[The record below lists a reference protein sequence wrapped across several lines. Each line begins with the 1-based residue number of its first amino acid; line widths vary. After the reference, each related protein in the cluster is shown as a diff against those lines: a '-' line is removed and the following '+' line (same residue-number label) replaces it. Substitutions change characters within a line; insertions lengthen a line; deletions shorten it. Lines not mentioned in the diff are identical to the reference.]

1 MRPPSPKRVSR
12 WAKFLA
18 LFLAG
23 MLAWQPSTALD
34 YPAMAETVAQRWGPA
49 GTNRLKSWQSMLQ
62 EGLRPDNSELERLT
76 LVNTFF
82 NKNIRFGT
90 DLEVWEQEY
99 YWATPLETLGRGAGD
114 CEDFVIAKYFS
125 LLAIGIPET
134 KLRFVYVRALLQ
146 QGQVLRVEPHMVLAY
161 YKSPG
166 ADPLVLDN
174 LASIIAIASQRSD
187 LTPVYSFNKEG
198 YFNGVLRTALSKGTR
213 LSRWEDLLLRATNE
227 GF

>member
-18 LFLAG
+18 LLLAG
-23 MLAWQPSTALD
+23 LLAWQPSTALD

-49 GTNRLKSWQSMLQ
+49 GTNRLKNWQGMLQ
-62 EGLRPDNSELERLT
+62 EGSRPDSSELERLT

-90 DLEVWEQEY
+90 DLEVWEQED

-125 LLAIGIPET
+125 LLALGVPET

-146 QGQVLRVEPHMVLAY
+146 HGQTLRVEPHMVLAY

-166 ADPLVLDN
+166 AEPLVLDN

-198 YFNGVLRTALSKGTR
+198 YFNGVLRTAMSRGTR
-213 LSRWEDLLLRATNE
+213 LSRWEDLLLRAANE

>member
-1 MRPPSPKRVSR
+1 MRPASHRPVSR

-23 MLAWQPSTALD
+23 MLAWQPSAALD

-62 EGLRPDNSELERLT
+62 EGLRPDSTELERLT
-76 LVNTFF
+76 LINTFF

-90 DLEVWEQEY
+90 DPEVWEQED

-125 LLAIGIPET
+125 LLALGVPET

-166 ADPLVLDN
+166 AEPLVLDN
-174 LASIIAIASQRSD
+174 LASIIASASQRSD

>member
-90 DLEVWEQEY
+90 DPEVWEQED

-125 LLAIGIPET
+125 LLVLGVPEP

-146 QGQVLRVEPHMVLAY
+146 QGHAVRVEPHMVLAY

-174 LASIIAIASQRSD
+174 LASTIAIASQRSD

>member
-1 MRPPSPKRVSR
+1 MRPPSAQRVSR
-12 WAKFLA
+12 WARLLA
-18 LFLAG
+18 LLLAG
-23 MLAWQPSTALD
+23 LLAWQPSTALD
-34 YPAMAETVAQRWGPA
+34 YAAMAETVAQRWGPA
-49 GTNRLKSWQSMLQ
+49 GTNRLKNWQGMLQ
-62 EGLRPDNSELERLT
+62 EGMRPDSSELERLT

-90 DLEVWEQEY
+90 DLEVWEQED

-125 LLAIGIPET
+125 LLALGVPET
-134 KLRFVYVRALLQ
+134 KLRFVYARALLQ
-146 QGQVLRVEPHMVLAY
+146 QGQALRVEPHMVLAY
-161 YKSPG
+161 YKSLG
-166 ADPLVLDN
+166 AEPLVLDN
-174 LASIIAIASQRSD
+174 LASIIATASQRSD

-213 LSRWEDLLLRATNE
+213 LSRWEDLLLRAANE

>member
-12 WAKFLA
+12 WARLLA
-18 LFLAG
+18 LLLAG
-23 MLAWQPSTALD
+23 LLAWQPSTALD
-34 YPAMAETVAQRWGPA
+34 YAAMTETVAQRWGPA
-49 GTNRLKSWQSMLQ
+49 GTNRLKNWQGMLQ
-62 EGLRPDNSELERLT
+62 EGSQPDSSELERLT

-90 DLEVWEQEY
+90 DLEVWEQED

-114 CEDFVIAKYFS
+114 CEDFAIAKYFS
-125 LLAIGIPET
+125 LLALGVPEP
-134 KLRFVYVRALLQ
+134 KLRFVYVRTLLQ
-146 QGQVLRVEPHMVLAY
+146 QGQALRVEPHMVLAY

-166 ADPLVLDN
+166 AEPLVLDN

-187 LTPVYSFNKEG
+187 LTPVYSFNQEG

-213 LSRWEDLLLRATNE
+213 LSRWEDLLLRVTNE

>member
-1 MRPPSPKRVSR
+1 MRPLSHRSQSP

-18 LFLAG
+18 LLLAG
-23 MLAWQPSTALD
+23 LLAWQPSTALD
-34 YPAMAETVAQRWGPA
+34 YPAMAETVAQRWGA
-49 GTNRLKSWQSMLQ
+49 EGTNRLKSWKGMLQ
-62 EGLRPDNSELERLT
+62 EGSRPDSSELERLK

-90 DLEVWEQEY
+90 DPEVWGQED
-99 YWATPLETLGRGAGD
+99 YWATPMETLGRGSGD
-114 CEDFVIAKYFS
+114 CEDFAIAKYFS
-125 LLAIGIPET
+125 LLALVVPEP

-146 QGQVLRVEPHMVLAY
+146 QGQALRVEPHMVLAY

-166 ADPLVLDN
+166 AEPLVLDN

-187 LTPVYSFNKEG
+187 LTPVYSFNQEG

-213 LSRWEDLLLRATNE
+213 LSRWEDLLLRVTSE

>member
-90 DLEVWEQEY
+90 DLEVWEQED

-125 LLAIGIPET
+125 LLALGVPET

-146 QGQVLRVEPHMVLAY
+146 QGQALRVEPHMVLAY

-166 ADPLVLDN
+166 AEPLVLDN

>member
-1 MRPPSPKRVSR
+1 MRPASDRSER
-12 WAKFLA
+12 SGARFLA
-18 LFLAG
+18 LLLAG
-23 MLAWQPSTALD
+23 LLFWQPSTGLD
-34 YPAMAETVAQRWGPA
+34 YPAMAEAVTQRWGAA
-49 GTNRLKSWQSMLQ
+49 GTNRLKSWQSMVQ
-62 EGLRPDNSELERLT
+62 EGLRPDSSELERLT

-90 DLEVWEQEY
+90 DLEVWEQED

-114 CEDFVIAKYFS
+114 CEDFAIAKYFS
-125 LLAIGIPET
+125 LVALGVPEP

-146 QGQVLRVEPHMVLAY
+146 QGQTLRVEPHMVLAY

-166 ADPLVLDN
+166 AEPLVLDN
-174 LASIIAIASQRSD
+174 LASIIATASQRSD

-198 YFNGVLRTALSKGTR
+198 YFNGVLRTAMSRGTR

>member
-1 MRPPSPKRVSR
+1 MCPVSDQSER
-12 WAKFLA
+12 SGARFLA
-18 LFLAG
+18 LLLAG
-23 MLAWQPSTALD
+23 LLAWQPSTALD
-34 YPAMAETVAQRWGPA
+34 YPAMADAVTQRWGAA
-49 GTNRLKSWQSMLQ
+49 GTIRLKNWQGMVQ
-62 EGLRPDNSELERLT
+62 EGLRPDSSEAERLT

-90 DLEVWEQEY
+90 DPDIWEQED

-114 CEDFVIAKYFS
+114 CEDFAIAKYFS
-125 LLAIGIPET
+125 LLALGVPEP

-146 QGQVLRVEPHMVLAY
+146 QGQALRVEPHMVLAY

-166 ADPLVLDN
+166 AEPLVLDN
-174 LASIIAIASQRSD
+174 LTSIIAIASQRSD

-198 YFNGVLRTALSKGTR
+198 YFNGVLRTAMSKGTR
-213 LSRWEDLLLRATNE
+213 LSRWEDLLLRVANE

>member
-1 MRPPSPKRVSR
+1 MRPVSDR
-12 WAKFLA
+12 SERRRAQLPVI
-18 LFLAG
+18 LLAG
-23 MLAWQPSTALD
+23 LLAWQPSTALD
-34 YPAMAETVAQRWGPA
+34 YPAMAEAVTQRWGAA
-49 GTNRLKSWQSMLQ
+49 GTNRLKNWQGMVQ
-62 EGLRPDNSELERLT
+62 EGLRPDSSEAERLT

-90 DLEVWEQEY
+90 DLEVWEQED

-114 CEDFVIAKYFS
+114 CEDFAIAKYFS
-125 LLAIGIPET
+125 LVALGVPEP

-146 QGQVLRVEPHMVLAY
+146 HGQTLRVEPHMVLAY

-166 ADPLVLDN
+166 AEPLVLDN
-174 LASIIAIASQRSD
+174 LASIIATASQRSD

-198 YFNGVLRTALSKGTR
+198 YFNGVLRTAMSRGTR

>member
-1 MRPPSPKRVSR
+1 MRPLSRRPQSP
-12 WAKFLA
+12 WARFLA
-18 LFLAG
+18 LLLAG
-23 MLAWQPSTALD
+23 LLAWQPSTALD
-34 YPAMAETVAQRWGPA
+34 YPAMAETVAQRWGA
-49 GTNRLKSWQSMLQ
+49 EGTNRLKSWKGMLQ
-62 EGLRPDNSELERLT
+62 EGSRPDSSELERLK

-90 DLEVWEQEY
+90 DPEVWGQED
-99 YWATPLETLGRGAGD
+99 YWATPMETLGRGSGD
-114 CEDFVIAKYFS
+114 CEDFAIAKYFS
-125 LLAIGIPET
+125 LLALGVPEP

-146 QGQVLRVEPHMVLAY
+146 QGQALRVEPHMVLAY

-166 ADPLVLDN
+166 AEPLVLDN

-187 LTPVYSFNKEG
+187 LTPVYSFNQEG

-213 LSRWEDLLLRATNE
+213 LSRWEDLLLRVTSE

>member
-1 MRPPSPKRVSR
+1 MRPASHRPVSR
-12 WAKFLA
+12 WAHFLA
-18 LFLAG
+18 LLLAG
-23 MLAWQPSTALD
+23 LLAWQPSTALD

-82 NKNIRFGT
+82 NKSIRFGT
-90 DLEVWEQEY
+90 DQEVWEQED

-114 CEDFVIAKYFS
+114 CEDFAIAKYFS
-125 LLAIGIPET
+125 LLAIGIPEP

-146 QGQVLRVEPHMVLAY
+146 QGQTLRVEPHMVLAY
-161 YKSPG
+161 YKAPG
-166 ADPLVLDN
+166 AEPLVLDN
-174 LASIIAIASQRSD
+174 LTSIIAIASQRSD
-187 LTPVYSFNKEG
+187 LVPVYSFNKEG
-198 YFNGVLRTALSKGTR
+198 YFNGVLRTAMGRGTR
-213 LSRWEDLLLRATNE
+213 LSRWEDLLVRAANE

>member
-18 LFLAG
+18 LFPAG
-23 MLAWQPSTALD
+23 LLAWQPSTALD

-49 GTNRLKSWQSMLQ
+49 GTNRLKNWQGMLQ
-62 EGLRPDNSELERLT
+62 EGSRPDSSELERLT

-90 DLEVWEQEY
+90 DLEVWEQED

-114 CEDFVIAKYFS
+114 CEDFAIAKYFS
-125 LLAIGIPET
+125 LLALGVPET

-146 QGQVLRVEPHMVLAY
+146 QGQTLRVEPHMVLAY

-166 ADPLVLDN
+166 AEPLVLDN
-174 LASIIAIASQRSD
+174 LASIIASASQRSD

-213 LSRWEDLLLRATNE
+213 LSRWEDLLLRAANE

>member
-1 MRPPSPKRVSR
+1 MRPPSPQRVSR

-18 LFLAG
+18 LPLAG
-23 MLAWQPSTALD
+23 LLAWQPSTALD

-90 DLEVWEQEY
+90 DPEVWEQED

-125 LLAIGIPET
+125 LLALGVPET

-166 ADPLVLDN
+166 AEPLVLDN
-174 LASIIAIASQRSD
+174 LASIIASASQRSD

-198 YFNGVLRTALSKGTR
+198 YFNGVLRTAMSRGTR
-213 LSRWEDLLLRATNE
+213 LSRWENLLLRAANE

>member
-1 MRPPSPKRVSR
+1 MRPPSDQSERR
-12 WAKFLA
+12 RARFLA
-18 LFLAG
+18 LLLAG
-23 MLAWQPSTALD
+23 LLAWQPSAALD
-34 YPAMAETVAQRWGPA
+34 YAAMAETVTQRWGVA
-49 GTNRLKSWQSMLQ
+49 GTNRLKNWQGMVQ
-62 EGLRPDNSELERLT
+62 EGLRPDSSEAERLA

-90 DLEVWEQEY
+90 DPEVWEQED

-114 CEDFVIAKYFS
+114 CEDFAIAKYFS
-125 LLAIGIPET
+125 LLALGVPEP

-146 QGQVLRVEPHMVLAY
+146 QGQALRVEPHMVLAY

-166 ADPLVLDN
+166 TEPLVLDN
-174 LASIIAIASQRSD
+174 LTSIIAIASQRSD

-198 YFNGVLRTALSKGTR
+198 YFNGVLRTAMSKGTR
-213 LSRWEDLLLRATNE
+213 LSRWEDLLLRVANE

>member
-1 MRPPSPKRVSR
+1 MRPLSLRSISR
-12 WAKFLA
+12 KAQLRLLLLA
-18 LFLAG
+18 AL
-23 MLAWQPSTALD
+23 LAWQPGSALD
-34 YPAMAETVAQRWGPA
+34 YPAMAEAVAQRWGTA
-49 GTNRLKSWQSMLQ
+49 GANRVKSWQAMLQ
-62 EGLRPDNSELERLT
+62 EGLRPDSSESERLA

-90 DLEVWEQEY
+90 DPEVWEQVD

-125 LLAIGIPET
+125 LLAVGVPEP
-134 KLRFVYVRALLQ
+134 KLRFVYVRAVVAH
-146 QGQVLRVEPHMVLAY
+146 GRVFGVEPHMVLAY

-166 ADPLVLDN
+166 AEPLVLDN
-174 LASIIAIASQRSD
+174 LTSIIAIASQRSD

-198 YFNGVLRTALSKGTR
+198 YFNGVLRTAMSRGTR
-213 LSRWEDLLLRATNE
+213 LSRWEDLLLRSTNE

>member
-1 MRPPSPKRVSR
+1 MRPVSPRPVSR
-12 WAKFLA
+12 LAQFLA
-18 LFLAG
+18 LLLAG
-23 MLAWQPSTALD
+23 LLAWKPSTALD
-34 YPAMAETVAQRWGPA
+34 YAAMAEAVTQRWGVA
-49 GTNRLKSWQSMLQ
+49 GTNRLKNWQSMVQ
-62 EGLRPDNSELERLT
+62 EGLRPDSSELDRLT

-90 DLEVWEQEY
+90 DLEVWEQED

-114 CEDFVIAKYFS
+114 CEDFAIAKYFS
-125 LLAIGIPET
+125 LVALGVPEP
-134 KLRFVYVRALLQ
+134 KLRFVHVRALLQ
-146 QGQVLRVEPHMVLAY
+146 QGQALRVEPHMVLAY

-166 ADPLVLDN
+166 AEPLVLDN
-174 LASIIAIASQRSD
+174 LASIIASASQRSD

-213 LSRWEDLLLRATNE
+213 LSRWEDLLLRVTNE

>member
-90 DLEVWEQEY
+90 DPEVWEQED

-125 LLAIGIPET
+125 LLSLGVPET

-146 QGQVLRVEPHMVLAY
+146 QGQTLRVEPHMVLAY

>member
-1 MRPPSPKRVSR
+1 MRPLSRSPLSR
-12 WAKFLA
+12 WAQFLA
-18 LFLAG
+18 LLLAG
-23 MLAWQPSTALD
+23 MMAWQPSTALD

-62 EGLRPDNSELERLT
+62 EGLRPDSSELERLT

-90 DLEVWEQEY
+90 DLEVWEQED

-114 CEDFVIAKYFS
+114 CEDFVVAKYFS
-125 LLAIGIPET
+125 LVALGVPEP
-134 KLRFVYVRALLQ
+134 KLRFVYVRALLL
-146 QGQVLRVEPHMVLAY
+146 QGHAVRVEPHMVLAY
-161 YKSPG
+161 YTSPG
-166 ADPLVLDN
+166 AEPLVLDN
-174 LASIIAIASQRSD
+174 LASIIASASQRSD

-198 YFNGVLRTALSKGTR
+198 YFNGVLRTALSRGTR

>member
-1 MRPPSPKRVSR
+1 MRPVSLR
-12 WAKFLA
+12 AASSRARFFSVL
-18 LFLAG
+18 LAG
-23 MLAWQPSTALD
+23 LLTWQPGCALD
-34 YPAMAETVAQRWGPA
+34 YPAMAEAITQRWGPA
-49 GTNRLKSWQSMLQ
+49 GADRFKGWQSMVQ
-62 EGLRPDNSELERLT
+62 AGSRPDSSELDRLA
-76 LVNTFF
+76 LVNAFF
-82 NKNIRFGT
+82 NKTIRFGT
-90 DLEVWEQEY
+90 DLEIWQQED

-114 CEDFVIAKYFS
+114 CEDFAIAKYFS
-125 LLAIGIPET
+125 LLALGVPDT
-134 KLRFVYVRALLQ
+134 KLRFVYVRALVQ
-146 QGQVLRVEPHMVLAY
+146 QDRALRVEPHMVLAY

-174 LASIIAIASQRSD
+174 LASIIASASQRSD

>member
-1 MRPPSPKRVSR
+1 MRPASDRSERSR
-12 WAKFLA
+12 ARFLA
-18 LFLAG
+18 LLLAG
-23 MLAWQPSTALD
+23 LLAWQPSTALD
-34 YPAMAETVAQRWGPA
+34 NAAMAESVTQRWGAA
-49 GTNRLKSWQSMLQ
+49 GTNRLKSWQSMVQ
-62 EGLRPDNSELERLT
+62 EGLRPDSSELERLA

-90 DLEVWEQEY
+90 DLEVWEQED

-114 CEDFVIAKYFS
+114 CEDFAIAKYFS
-125 LLAIGIPET
+125 LVALGVPEP

-146 QGQVLRVEPHMVLAY
+146 QGQTLRVEPHMVLAY

-166 ADPLVLDN
+166 AEPLVLDN
-174 LASIIAIASQRSD
+174 LASIIASASQRSD

-198 YFNGVLRTALSKGTR
+198 YFNGVLRTAMSRGTR

>member
-49 GTNRLKSWQSMLQ
+49 GTNRLKNWQSMLQ
-62 EGLRPDNSELERLT
+62 EGMRPDSSELERLT

-90 DLEVWEQEY
+90 DPEVWEQED

-125 LLAIGIPET
+125 LLALGVPET
-134 KLRFVYVRALLQ
+134 KLRFVYVRAMLQ
-146 QGQVLRVEPHMVLAY
+146 QGQTLRVEPHMVLAY

>member
-62 EGLRPDNSELERLT
+62 EGLRPDSSELERLT
-76 LVNTFF
+76 LINTFF

-90 DLEVWEQEY
+90 DPEVWEQED

-125 LLAIGIPET
+125 LLALGVPET

-146 QGQVLRVEPHMVLAY
+146 QGQTLRMEPHMVLAY

>member
-62 EGLRPDNSELERLT
+62 EGLRPDSSELERLT

-90 DLEVWEQEY
+90 DPEVWEQED

-125 LLAIGIPET
+125 LLALGVPEP

-146 QGQVLRVEPHMVLAY
+146 QGQTLRVEPHMVLAY

>member
-1 MRPPSPKRVSR
+1 MRPASHRPERSR
-12 WAKFLA
+12 ARFLA
-18 LFLAG
+18 LVLAG
-23 MLAWQPSTALD
+23 LLAWQPSTALD
-34 YPAMAETVAQRWGPA
+34 YPAMAEAVTQRWGAA
-49 GTNRLKSWQSMLQ
+49 GTNRLKNWQGMVQ
-62 EGLRPDNSELERLT
+62 EGLRPDSSEAERLA

-90 DLEVWEQEY
+90 DLEVWEQED

-114 CEDFVIAKYFS
+114 CEDFAIAKYFS
-125 LLAIGIPET
+125 LVALGVPEP

-146 QGQVLRVEPHMVLAY
+146 QGQALRVEPHMVLAY

-166 ADPLVLDN
+166 AEPLVLDN
-174 LASIIAIASQRSD
+174 LASIIATASQRSD

>member
-1 MRPPSPKRVSR
+1 MRPPSPQRVSR
-12 WAKFLA
+12 WARLLA
-18 LFLAG
+18 LLLAG
-23 MLAWQPSTALD
+23 LLAWQPSTALD
-34 YPAMAETVAQRWGPA
+34 YAAMAETVAQRWGPA
-49 GTNRLKSWQSMLQ
+49 GTIRLKNWQGMLQ
-62 EGLRPDNSELERLT
+62 EGMRPDTSELERLT

-90 DLEVWEQEY
+90 DLEVWEQED

-125 LLAIGIPET
+125 LLALGVPET
-134 KLRFVYVRALLQ
+134 KLRFVYARALLQ
-146 QGQVLRVEPHMVLAY
+146 QGQALRVEPHMVLAY
-161 YKSPG
+161 YKSLG
-166 ADPLVLDN
+166 AEPLVLDN
-174 LASIIAIASQRSD
+174 LASIIATASQRSD

-213 LSRWEDLLLRATNE
+213 LSRWEDLLLRAANE